1 MKSGYLISCAS
12 IALLSAWGPAAMA
25 ADRPAAADSAS
36 APASVEEVIVTAN
49 RRDESAQKVAATIQ
63 AFSSETLT
71 RLNVTDLNELLRFT
85 PNVTIAS
92 NGPGQGNIFM
102 RGMSTGS
109 AGNQSSAT
117 VGNFPN
123 VAVYLDD
130 QSMQFPS
137 RNVDIFVADMQRVE
151 VLEGPQGTLF
161 GGGAEAGALRYITN
175 KPKLGVTEG
184 KFEASY
190 GYTQGGDPNS
200 GFSAMLNV
208 PIGEKLAVRAV
219 LYSDKQ
225 GGYIDNVP
233 STFTHNQYDAAGGPA
248 LGCPTATAGGTAN
261 CVVGNNYALASNA
274 QNPLT
279 HDGVRVSLAWDIAP
293 DWDLLLVQSVQNLDA
308 EGSAFQYGI
317 GSDQQT
323 LKPLQNTIFSPM
335 YDRDN
340 FENTAWTVNGKV
352 GDLKVVYTGSYMDR
366 HLRQQSDYT
375 NYSRTG
381 SGQYYSCADGAA
393 GIGKASLPTTCY
405 SPVTSWNDKVQNTH
419 LTNEF
424 RLSTPDTWRLR
435 AVGGVFFE
443 QFRIYDVMNF
453 NYVTIPN
460 CNAGNN
466 LAIANAGGATCVGS
480 LETAPGTVANQPG
493 VRGPTTG
500 FGEDVRRGYDQTAF
514 FGQVDYDLIPKTL
527 ILSAGTRH
535 YEYDE
540 TEDGSVYATGTGC
553 ADVSVCTGAT
563 PIGTGPGKPNPSGH
577 VSTKFTGFKSRF
589 GVQYKPNDDTMFYYT
604 YSEGFRPGGF
614 SRTSR
619 LVAPLTTSKTT
630 DQLITPLSYA
640 PDTLRNNEVGM
651 KSELFERRLQLN
663 VTAYYMKW
671 NDTQFGLY
679 DPCCLGNTTFLLNG
693 PSYVIRGM
701 EAQFN
706 ARVTEGLSLQGSA
719 TYNENRQANSPILA
733 SNVPTSSTYGQQITT
748 VKNAPFFNPFGTKGG
763 VAAFAPQLQA
773 NLRARYDWTVNEYKA
788 FASLD
793 GAYTSHQYNEP
804 ASYVSGNTPSQIP
817 VPNTTILRYRIAP
830 YATLGGSIG
839 ATKDN
844 WTFQII
850 GSNLLNS
857 HASTFTT
864 TAQFIKAEVPL
875 RPRVIGVKISES
887 F

>member
-1 MKSGYLISCAS
+1 MKSRYLVSCAVVA
-12 IALLSAWGPAAMA
+12 IATATAGMATAAET
-25 ADRPAAADSAS
+25 AAAAAAAN
-36 APASVEEVIVTAN
+36 APVAVEEVIVTAN
-49 RRDESAQKVAATIQ
+49 RRDESAQKVASTIQ
-63 AFSSETLT
+63 AFSGESLT
-71 RLNVTDLNELLRFT
+71 KLNVSDLNELLRFT

-123 VAVYLDD
+123 VGIYLDD

-137 RNVDIFVADMQRVE
+137 RNVDIFVVDMQRVE

-184 KFEASY
+184 KFDASY
-190 GYTQGGDPNS
+190 GYTEGGDTNN

-208 PIGEKLAVRAV
+208 PLGEKLAIRGVV
-219 LYSDKQ
+219 YSDHQ

-233 STFTHNQYDAAGGPA
+233 STFTHNKYDAAGNPA
-248 LGCPTATAGGTAN
+248 VNCPTATVGGTAN
-261 CVVGNNYALASNA
+261 CIIGNNYALASSN
-274 QNPLT
+274 QNPLD
-279 HDGVRVSLAWDIAP
+279 HDGARLSLLWDIAP
-293 DWDLLLVQSVQNLDA
+293 DWDLLISESVQNLNA
-308 EGSAFQYGI
+308 QGTSFQYGV

-323 LKPLQNTIFSPM
+323 LKPLQTTVFSPM
-335 YDRDN
+335 YDRDG
-340 FENTAWTVNGKV
+340 FESTAWTLNGKV
-352 GDLKVVYTGSYMDR
+352 GDYKVVYTGSYMDR

-405 SPVTSWNDKVQNTH
+405 SPVTSWNDKVRNTH
-419 LTNEF
+419 LSNEF
-424 RLSTPDTWRLR
+424 RISTPDTWRLR
-435 AVGGVFFE
+435 GVGGVFFE

-460 CNAGNN
+460 CNQGNN

-500 FGEDVRRGYDQTAF
+500 FGEDTRRGYDQTAF
-514 FGQVDYDLIPKTL
+514 FGQLDYDIIPKMLTV
-527 ILSAGTRH
+527 SAGTRH

-540 TEDGSVYATGTGC
+540 TEDGSVYATGTSC
-553 ADVSVCTGAT
+553 ADVLVCTGAT

-577 VSTKFTGFKSRF
+577 ISTKFSGFKSRF
-589 GVQYKPNDDTMFYYT
+589 GLQYKPNDDTMFYYT

-619 LVAPLTTSKTT
+619 AVAPLTTVKSTA
-630 DQLITPLSYA
+630 QLITPLSYS
-640 PDTLRNNEVGM
+640 PDTLRNNEIGM
-651 KSELFERRLQLN
+651 KSEMFEHRLQLN
-663 VTAYYMKW
+663 ITAYYMKW
-671 NDTQFGLY
+671 SDTQFGLY

-693 PSYVIRGM
+693 PSYIIRGL

-706 ARVTEGLSLQGSA
+706 ARVTQGLSIQGSA

-733 SNVPTSSTYGQQITT
+733 DNVAGSPNFGKQITI
-748 VKNAPFFNPFGTKGG
+748 VKNAPFFNPFGNKGG
-763 VAAFAPQLQA
+763 VSAFSPQLQA
-773 NLRARYDWTVNEYKA
+773 NLRTRYDWTVGDYRA

-793 GAYTSHQYNEP
+793 GNYTSHQYNEP
-804 ASYVSGNTPSQIP
+804 ASYVSGNDPSQIP
-817 VPNTTILRYRIAP
+817 VPNTTILRYRLAP
-830 YATLGGSIG
+830 YATLGGAIG
-839 ATKDN
+839 ASKDN
-844 WTFQII
+844 WTFQLF

-857 HASTFTT
+857 HASTFTS

-875 RPRVIGVKISES
+875 RPRVIGVKVSES